1 MPGGHILRDSA
12 SITFQKRQDF
22 RNSGQISGCQ
32 RLGMGLREGKGG
44 SVVIK
49 GQQEALV
56 IMVMLSILISEV
68 DSRTHS
74 GEKTA
79 ED

>member
-1 MPGGHILRDSA
+1 
-12 SITFQKRQDF
+12 
-22 RNSGQISGCQ
+22 
-32 RLGMGLREGKGG
+32 MGLREGKGG